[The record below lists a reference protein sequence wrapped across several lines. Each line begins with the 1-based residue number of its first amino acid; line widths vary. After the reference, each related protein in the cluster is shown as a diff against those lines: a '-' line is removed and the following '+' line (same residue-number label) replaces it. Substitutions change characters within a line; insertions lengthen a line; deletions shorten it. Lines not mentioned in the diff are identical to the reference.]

1 MALTENTE
9 KEVAQD
15 VRDVPGQLPK
25 MAPGAWAVMIAVWV
39 IGITLAIA
47 QYKTSAVMLS
57 MQQSLGIDSASA
69 GMISGVFTFTG
80 IILAFPAV
88 NVIRKLGVKWGL
100 AASTI
105 FAIVGGFIGYLA
117 GDYGTLIV
125 SRIIEGI
132 GLGLVGIIGPSAIAM
147 WFPIEKRGA
156 PMGIWSNWQ
165 MVGISICFYASIP
178 LTNAFGGD
186 WKSLWIAAIVC
197 LVVGLVLALIVVKE
211 PPKECNHADVRDE
224 GTKITKVFSVK
235 SVWIVGLA
243 ALAFG
248 LSNAVVINWI
258 APFWVTECGIDSA
271 VATNLTGL
279 LFTIEIF
286 GTIIAGVILN
296 KIHKRRLFI
305 VIDSILYA
313 VVFFLIFRITSFSGA
328 IVMMVLY
335 ALIESGFCCAMW
347 TLVSQAVPDPRLA
360 PGAMALYTMFI
371 DLGMW
376 LGPVFAGMII
386 DSSVGYTGVAYFVC
400 IAQLAAAVFWGI
412 LKLYNEKGEIVK
424 I

>member
-1 MALTENTE
+1 M
-9 KEVAQD
+9 
-15 VRDVPGQLPK
+15 
-25 MAPGAWAVMIAVWV
+25 
-39 IGITLAIA
+39 
-47 QYKTSAVMLS
+47 
-57 MQQSLGIDSASA
+57 
-69 GMISGVFTFTG
+69 
-80 IILAFPAV
+80 
-88 NVIRKLGVKWGL
+88 
-100 AASTI
+100 
-105 FAIVGGFIGYLA
+105 
-117 GDYGTLIV
+117 
-125 SRIIEGI
+125 
-132 GLGLVGIIGPSAIAM
+132 
-147 WFPIEKRGA
+147 
-156 PMGIWSNWQ
+156 
-165 MVGISICFYASIP
+165 
-178 LTNAFGGD
+178 
-186 WKSLWIAAIVC
+186 
-197 LVVGLVLALIVVKE
+197 
-211 PPKECNHADVRDE
+211 
-224 GTKITKVFSVK
+224 
-235 SVWIVGLA
+235 
-243 ALAFG
+243 
-248 LSNAVVINWI
+248 
-258 APFWVTECGIDSA
+258 
-271 VATNLTGL
+271 
-279 LFTIEIF
+279 
-286 GTIIAGVILN
+286 N